1 MKTVCLIP
9 ARGGSKRI
17 PKKNIKELQGTPL
30 VAHSINK
37 AKKAE
42 LIDVVWVSTEDEEI
56 AKISKKYGAMVI
68 ERPKELATDTARA
81 RDVMI
86 HFAKNV
92 DFDNILLFEC
102 TYPLTTIDDLNQL
115 IIKYFKNMWD
125 SALSLKKTMDY
136 IWKINKDGTAEPV
149 SYKLGHNLRTQDY
162 EGLYIESGGLY
173 ITSRKALLKSEC
185 CVSGKIGY
193 YVLPHPSFEIDT
205 LDDFKIVESLL

>member
-17 PKKNIKELQGTPL
+17 PKKNVKELQGIPL

-37 AKKAE
+37 AKKIK
-42 LIDVVWVSTEDEEI
+42 LIDEVWVSTEDKEI
-56 AKISKKYGAMVI
+56 AEISKKYGAMVI
-68 ERPKELATDTARA
+68 ERPKELALDTARTES
-81 RDVMI
+81 VMV

-102 TYPLTTIDDLNQL
+102 TYPLTTADDLNQL
-115 IIKYFKNMWD
+115 IIKYSKSIWD
-125 SALSLKKTMDY
+125 SALSLKKTTDY
-136 IWKINKDGTAEPV
+136 VWKINTDETAEPV

-173 ITSRKALLKSEC
+173 ITSKKALLKSKC